1 MGKFY
6 VGKAIAAF
14 IVLLVFMVIVPWVL
28 YTNYLQDNPYFPVP
42 ITEIMTFG
50 TITAVAGLFRTL
62 FENGTREHGVAS
74 LIFTAWFVWNG
85 YFLLSLGGQFGTIPI
100 EIPSAGLLL
109 SVDITIL
116 AIIII
121 GIGVATIVLYV
132 YEAIV

>member
-14 IVLLVFMVIVPWVL
+14 IALLIFMVIVPWVL
-28 YTNYLQDNPYFPVP
+28 YTNFLQDNPYFPVL
-42 ITEIMTFG
+42 ITEILTFG
-50 TITAVAGLFRTL
+50 AITAVAGLFRTL
-62 FENGTREHGVAS
+62 FENGTREHGIAS

-85 YFLLSLGGQFGTIPI
+85 YFLLSLGGQFGTLTID
-100 EIPSAGLLL
+100 IPSTGLLL

-116 AIIII
+116 AIIITS
-121 GIGVATIVLYV
+121 IGVATIVLYV